1 MFQLVKQLCSISLL
15 CGAVF
20 ALTPEGNIK
29 KIMQIVFTLA
39 LVSMVIVPLSDFSL
53 EQYSLEITSY
63 KEREKE
69 FLNKSKELE
78 KNLNRQVIEQ
88 KCEEYI
94 MDKAKE
100 LGLRIDE
107 IKVNTH
113 WDSGG
118 FWMPDNVEINHGYS
132 MALSEYIETE
142 LGVPTELQQW
152 NDDEN

>member
-1 MFQLVKQLCSISLL
+1 MFLLVKQLCSVSLL
-15 CGAVF
+15 CGALM
-20 ALTPEGNIK
+20 AIAPEGGVK
-29 KIMQIVFTLA
+29 KIMNIICTLILA
-39 LVSMVIVPLSDFSL
+39 GMVIAPLTNFDFNV
-53 EQYSLEITSY
+53 YSFELASY
-63 KEREKE
+63 KERERE
-69 FLNKSKELE
+69 FLNSSKDLD
-78 KNLNRQVIEQ
+78 KNLSRPVIERYY
-88 KCEEYI
+88 EEYI

-100 LGLRIDE
+100 FGLSIGE
-107 IKVNTH
+107 IKVNTR